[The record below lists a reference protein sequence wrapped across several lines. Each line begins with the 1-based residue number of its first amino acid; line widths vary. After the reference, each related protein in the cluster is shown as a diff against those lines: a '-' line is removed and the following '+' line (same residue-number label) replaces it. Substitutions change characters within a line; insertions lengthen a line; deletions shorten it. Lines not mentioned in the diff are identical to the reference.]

1 MVAGLPGAIH
11 KFRCVP
17 HLTGRR
23 FEYGV
28 TDCYTLFRDAYHLA
42 GIEMPDFHRG
52 DDWWRHGQNLY
63 LDNMEA
69 TGFYR
74 VALTEQQPGDVLLC
88 CFGSSVPNHA
98 AIYCGDGELLHHIP
112 EQLSKRERYTDKW
125 QRRTLPLASPGMARI
140 CLYGDLQRFGRRIDL
155 RVKTGAEAIRA
166 LATQLPA
173 FRQKLSDGWY
183 QVRIAGRDVSTSGL
197 TAQLHETLPDGAV
210 IHIVPR
216 VAGAKSGGAFQI
228 VWGLPPLPDHSLP
241 PESPLRMGAAIG
253 AGGMT
258 GILFSLG
265 ASMVLGGVAQMLAP
279 KARTPRTQA
288 TDNGKQ
294 NTYFSSLDN
303 MVARGNVLPVLYG
316 EMRVGSRVVSQEI
329 STADEGDGGQVVVI
343 GR

>member
-1 MVAGLPGAIH
+1 M
-11 KFRCVP
+11 
-17 HLTGRR
+17 
-23 FEYGV
+23 
-28 TDCYTLFRDAYHLA
+28 
-42 GIEMPDFHRG
+42 
-52 DDWWRHGQNLY
+52 
-63 LDNMEA
+63 
-69 TGFYR
+69 
-74 VALTEQQPGDVLLC
+74 
-88 CFGSSVPNHA
+88 
-98 AIYCGDGELLHHIP
+98 
-112 EQLSKRERYTDKW
+112 
-125 QRRTLPLASPGMARI
+125 
-140 CLYGDLQRFGRRIDL
+140 
-155 RVKTGAEAIRA
+155 KTGAEAIRA

-183 QVRIAGRDVSTSGL
+183 QVRIAGQDVSTSGL

-216 VAGAKSGGAFQI
+216 VAGATLAA
-228 VWGLPPLPDHSLP
+228 W
-241 PESPLRMGAAIG
+241 GAAIG

-279 KARTPRTQA
+279 KARTPRTQT

-303 MVARGNVLPVLYG
+303 MVAQGNVLPVLYG